1 MSILALRVFDRNN
14 TADLTRLPAY
24 RSGGSGLISR
34 IAAAGILRFAF
45 GLPAVYVILSLS
57 MVAARIISGRRPPTD
72 NSRPVL
78 RARECGLIAPR
89 RGRASPWVA

>member
-57 MVAARIISGRRPPTD
+57 MVMPRASSRAGGRQRTIAARF
-72 NSRPVL
+72 
-78 RARECGLIAPR
+78 CGPAN
-89 RGRASPWVA
+89 AA